1 MAAIFRA
8 SCCDIMMAAFNRY
21 DPLGGVAMRDD
32 KPPSEKVK
40 QKVTKTI
47 LVIEDDVELA
57 WILVQFFRQYSHY
70 DTIWSHNGSEA
81 LQAMKNIKPDLLLLD
96 YRLPDMNGLEFYDQL
111 STDDA
116 LATIPAILVT
126 ADTGR
131 LQREVGRRRMIGID
145 KPFDLDTL
153 HETINELLA

>member
-1 MAAIFRA
+1 
-8 SCCDIMMAAFNRY
+8 
-21 DPLGGVAMRDD
+21 MRDD
-32 KPPSEKVK
+32 KPPSEKEK

-116 LATIPAILVT
+116 LAPIPAILVT